1 MRPMRGMRWA
11 WLGLLLLLQGCSAI
25 KLGYNQVPTLGYW
38 WLDSQISLEES
49 QQPQVREALVQLQRW
64 HREQE
69 LPVYAALL
77 LRLQGLAMQDVQAQQ
92 VCEVWSDAGNAVD
105 RLMAQAA
112 RQAAPIAQQLQPRQL
127 RHLVRQWEQGNE
139 TWEKEWLMGSAPDRF
154 KRRLDRLAA
163 RYGDFYGNLSES
175 QVELLRQQLQKSA
188 WNAEWGRRDRLRRQN
203 LLLSALQK
211 APQGQ
216 TTAQAEAALLAV
228 WQQWLAPAAEADRR
242 LYAEFSAQAC
252 RHLAELHNSTSAEQR
267 QRAVRRLRAYE
278 RDLRELAA
286 RP

>member
-1 MRPMRGMRWA
+1 MKA
-11 WLGLLLLLQGCSAI
+11 FHWLALLPLLLLQGCSAI
-25 KLGYNQVPTLGYW
+25 KLGYNQAPTLGYW
-38 WLDSQISLEES
+38 WLDSQISLEDN
-49 QQPQVREALVQLQRW
+49 QQPQVREALGQLHRW

-77 LRLQGLAMQDVQAQQ
+77 VKLQGLATRDVEAQQ
-92 VCEVWSDAGNAVD
+92 VCDVWSDAASAVD

-112 RQAAPIAQQLQPRQL
+112 RQAAPIAVQLQPQQL
-127 RHLVRQWEQGNE
+127 RHLARQWEQSNE
-139 TWEKEWLMGSAPDRF
+139 AWEKEWLAGSAPDRF
-154 KRRLDRLAA
+154 KRRLDRIAA
-163 RYGDFYGNLSES
+163 RYGDFYGNLTEP

-188 WNAEWGRRDRLRRQN
+188 WSPEWGRRDRLRRQN
-203 LLLSALQK
+203 LLLSTLQRL
-211 APQGQ
+211 PQGHSP
-216 TTAQAEAALLAV
+216 AQAEAALQAV
-228 WQQWLAPAAEADRR
+228 WQQWLAPVAEADRR

-278 RDLRELAA
+278 RDLRELEG

>member
-1 MRPMRGMRWA
+1 MKA
-11 WLGLLLLLQGCSAI
+11 FHWLALLALLLLQGCSAI
-25 KLGYNQVPTLGYW
+25 KLGYNQAPTLGYW
-38 WLDSQISLEES
+38 WLDSQISLEDN
-49 QQPQVREALVQLQRW
+49 QQPQVREALGQLHRW

-77 LRLQGLAMQDVQAQQ
+77 VKLQGLATRDVEAQQ
-92 VCEVWSDAGNAVD
+92 VCDVWSDAASAVD

-112 RQAAPIAQQLQPRQL
+112 RQAAPIAVQLQPQQL
-127 RHLVRQWEQGNE
+127 RHLARQWEQSNE
-139 TWEKEWLMGSAPDRF
+139 AWEKEWLAGSAPDRF
-154 KRRLDRLAA
+154 KRRLDRIAA
-163 RYGDFYGNLSES
+163 RYGDFYGNLTEP

-188 WNAEWGRRDRLRRQN
+188 WSPEWGRRDRLRRQN
-203 LLLSALQK
+203 LLLSTLQRL
-211 APQGQ
+211 PQGHSP
-216 TTAQAEAALLAV
+216 AQAEAALQAV

-278 RDLRELAA
+278 RDLRELAG